1 MKIQIEIEIILGK
14 SMNAKILL
22 MNSMEQEE
30 NQNIKNSIN

>member
-14 SMNAKILL
+14 LTNAKILL
-22 MNSMEQEE
+22 MSSMVQEE

>member
-22 MNSMEQEE
+22 MSSMEQEE